1 VICSSKIREWF
12 WLRILFHGK
21 ELIIRS
27 CGSPKP
33 QPGETMYSEPIILPL
48 NADGKLYALEDEQ
61 GRIVGTGTRE
71 ICEALLTMMK
81 NETFLFRRLRS
92 EQSDRSSKL

>member
-1 VICSSKIREWF
+1 
-12 WLRILFHGK
+12 
-21 ELIIRS
+21 
-27 CGSPKP
+27 
-33 QPGETMYSEPIILPL
+33 MYSEPIILPL

-81 NETFLFRRLRS
+81 NEAFLFRRL
-92 EQSDRSSKL
+92 QPDQPDRNSPRP